1 MTINASTEL
10 NCSSQ
15 ISVTWLKD
23 GIPLQNQ
30 TGYVNMTNNILYL
43 QNITSDSLGNYS
55 CFIDNLKFRS
65 YSVKLEGKLLK
76 NIILRFR

>member
-1 MTINASTEL
+1 MNISTEL
-10 NCSSQ
+10 NCSNQ
-15 ISVTWLKD
+15 RSVTWLKD

-30 TGYVNMTNNILYL
+30 TGYVNMTDNILYL

-65 YSVKLEGKLLK
+65 YSVKLKGKLPNNL
-76 NIILRFR
+76 ILRFS